1 MTQERLKNYQ
11 AIKREWAQ
19 LAQQLERIE
28 ATMYAPRAQRLT
40 GVPSA
45 RSVENPLDSLVDHR
59 QELLERYQAKLDELA
74 AEQLAVE
81 KAIESLTPVARTALR
96 YHYIDGMT
104 WEKVCVQ
111 MSYSWRQIHRI
122 HAYALRQL
130 AQQG

>member
-19 LAQQLERIE
+19 IAQQLERIE
-28 ATMYAPRAQRLT
+28 ATMYAPKAQRLT
-40 GVPSA
+40 GMPSA
-45 RSVENPLDSLVDHR
+45 RSPENPLDSLVDHR

-81 KAIESLTPVARTALR
+81 KAIESLTPAARTALR

-122 HAYALRQL
+122 HAHALRQL
-130 AQQG
+130 AQQV